1 MVDHK
6 QKNFIFGRLMIYL
19 KVELASRSL
28 KRAALIAYIVI
39 ETVKQWAKNSK
50 IFWHQNVGD
59 ELNTKPRSL

>member
-1 MVDHK
+1 
-6 QKNFIFGRLMIYL
+6 MIYL
-19 KVELASRSL
+19 KVELVSRSL